1 MKITVF
7 ELVIMALTAFLIL
20 AMLYKIP
27 QDNQKKAEFM
37 SYCSSKGLSDED
49 CRFEWKRIKNGQDSS
64 MIIFPMVIGK

>member
-37 SYCSSKGLSDED
+37 SYCSSKGLTNDD
-49 CRFEWKRIKNGQDSS
+49 CRLEWERIKNGERSD
-64 MIIFPMVIGK
+64 IIFPALRF

>member
-37 SYCSSKGLSDED
+37 SYCSSKGLTNDD
-49 CRFEWKRIKNGQDSS
+49 CRWEWERIKNGERSD
-64 MIIFPMVIGK
+64 IIFPALRF

>member
-1 MKITVF
+1 MH
-7 ELVIMALTAFLIL
+7 LTAFEWVIMIVIALLIAELL
-20 AMLYKIP
+20 AQIP
-27 QDNQKKAEFM
+27 KEIQEKAEFM